1 MNLEKNFDER
11 LKKKDCLVTRE
22 LQEENQQKGKKINE
36 LELVIQKMKKE
47 KKEIQRSHLQEI
59 RGREKRSLLV

>member
-11 LKKKDCLVTRE
+11 LKKKDCLVIRE

-36 LELVIQKMKKE
+36 LELVIQNMKKE
-47 KKEIQRSHLQEI
+47 KKEIQRSHL
-59 RGREKRSLLV
+59 